1 MKNIPGH
8 IQEPVALKD
17 VTLTKQLIRNKILI
31 KLKRQKEEDR
41 VIKSRKIKEKLFS
54 ETVFHKAKIVMFYIS
69 VVGEV
74 DTTEMIKEAQILG
87 KMILV
92 PVCWDKTIVA
102 CLLDNKAKLQK
113 GPYGIWE
120 PVVKKPFPGEN
131 LSLVIVPGLAFNKKG
146 NRLGRGKGYYDRFLS
161 SIPSKV
167 TSIGLAFDF
176 QILPS
181 IPSTPTDVS
190 VDKVIFA

>member
-1 MKNIPGH
+1 MNAH
-8 IQEPVALKD
+8 IQEPVVLKD
-17 VTLTKQLIRNKILI
+17 VALTKQVFRNKILV

-41 VIKSRKIKEKLFS
+41 VLKSRKIKEKLFS

-87 KMILV
+87 KMVLV
-92 PVCWDKTIVA
+92 PVCWNRTIVA

-120 PVVKKPFPGEN
+120 PAVKKPIPGES
-131 LSLVIVPGLAFNKKG
+131 LGLVIVPGLAFNKKG

-161 SIPSKV
+161 SIPPKV